1 MAEPNMVV
9 IGRKPISS
17 YVLAVIVMFNQGVD
31 EVVIKARGE
40 AISKAV
46 EVYNALRDRLGDSI
60 ELVGAEI
67 GSEYTRSRRTSYIK
81 IRVRRVF

>member
-1 MAEPNMVV
+1 MVV
-9 IGRKPISS
+9 VGRKPVSS

-31 EVVIKARGE
+31 EVIIKARGE

-60 ELVGAEI
+60 ELVDTEI

-81 IRVRRVF
+81 IKVRRVF

>member
-9 IGRKPISS
+9 VGRKPVSS

-67 GSEYTRSRRTSYIK
+67 GSEYTRARRTSYIK
-81 IRVRRVF
+81 IKVRRVF